1 MRLTRLRIASMIAG
15 LFLSVAA
22 YAAPIDIGSIEFT
35 VQAVDTDYSVN
46 EDTSMT
52 TNDFIVAAPYV
63 VTLDVATHV
72 PIKQKSLAL
81 LETQSHSDNL
91 AVMQNSNFERYL
103 S

>member
-22 YAAPIDIGSIEFT
+22 YAAPIDIGSVEFL
-35 VQAVDTDYSVN
+35 VQAVDTDYTLGT
-46 EDTSMT
+46 DTIMT

-63 VTLDVATHV
+63 ATLDVATHV

-91 AVMQNSNFERYL
+91 AVVQNSNFER
-103 S
+103 